1 MTINKNEEYIKFLQ
15 LIMGTIKEQ
24 NALHSVHDDKRP
36 VLFNSECIPAEA
48 LGGKNY
54 RWDKEDGLLDN
65 AHLKPFL
72 IDSETLKIRVTRRK
86 QGLYSCAA

>member
-1 MTINKNEEYIKFLQ
+1 
-15 LIMGTIKEQ
+15 MGTIKEQ

-54 RWDKEDGLLDN
+54 RWDKEDG
-65 AHLKPFL
+65 
-72 IDSETLKIRVTRRK
+72 
-86 QGLYSCAA
+86 